1 MCERQIFNNPF
12 FETMKNL
19 LTVMIDKS
27 SNVLFDDDGEKLF
40 DFAFKLIFDLVSLT
54 SENKHL
60 LDLTKNLL
68 NMLNFNDG

>member
-27 SNVLFDDDGEKLF
+27 PNALFDDDDEKLF